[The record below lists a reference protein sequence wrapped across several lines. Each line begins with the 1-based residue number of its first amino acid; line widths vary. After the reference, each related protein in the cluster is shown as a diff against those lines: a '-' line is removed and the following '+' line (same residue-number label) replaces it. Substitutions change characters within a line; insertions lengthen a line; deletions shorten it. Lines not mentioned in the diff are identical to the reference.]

1 MKNKITERKCK
12 DCDVV
17 ISYIPRRIRCLDCHK
32 KYIDNAM
39 ISTKTE
45 RNSSEAKIVPNEDI
59 NIEEAK
65 EDDAVY
71 GLEAMILILLD
82 VIYDMKKQG
91 LDYEDEL
98 EVLLEWD
105 EEFKNNNFNNINDI
119 YEGREE
125 TDGFG
130 QKEGIL

>member
-1 MKNKITERKCK
+1 M
-12 DCDVV
+12 
-17 ISYIPRRIRCLDCHK
+17 
-32 KYIDNAM
+32 
-39 ISTKTE
+39 
-45 RNSSEAKIVPNEDI
+45 EDY
-59 NIEEAK
+59 
-65 EDDAVY
+65 DDTVY

-119 YEGREE
+119 EE
-125 TDGFG
+125 TDG
-130 QKEGIL
+130 L

>member
-1 MKNKITERKCK
+1 
-12 DCDVV
+12 
-17 ISYIPRRIRCLDCHK
+17 
-32 KYIDNAM
+32 
-39 ISTKTE
+39 
-45 RNSSEAKIVPNEDI
+45 
-59 NIEEAK
+59 
-65 EDDAVY
+65 
-71 GLEAMILILLD
+71 
-82 VIYDMKKQG
+82 MKKQG

-119 YEGREE
+119 EE

>member
-1 MKNKITERKCK
+1 ME
-12 DCDVV
+12 
-17 ISYIPRRIRCLDCHK
+17 
-32 KYIDNAM
+32 DN
-39 ISTKTE
+39 
-45 RNSSEAKIVPNEDI
+45 
-59 NIEEAK
+59 K
-65 EDDAVY
+65 EDDTVY

-82 VIYDMKKQG
+82 VIYDMKKIG

-119 YEGREE
+119 EE

>member
-1 MKNKITERKCK
+1 M
-12 DCDVV
+12 
-17 ISYIPRRIRCLDCHK
+17 
-32 KYIDNAM
+32 
-39 ISTKTE
+39 
-45 RNSSEAKIVPNEDI
+45 EDY
-59 NIEEAK
+59 
-65 EDDAVY
+65 DDTVY

-119 YEGREE
+119 EE

>member
-1 MKNKITERKCK
+1 ME
-12 DCDVV
+12 
-17 ISYIPRRIRCLDCHK
+17 
-32 KYIDNAM
+32 DN
-39 ISTKTE
+39 
-45 RNSSEAKIVPNEDI
+45 
-59 NIEEAK
+59 K
-65 EDDAVY
+65 EDDTVY

-105 EEFKNNNFNNINDI
+105 EEFKNNNFNNINNI
-119 YEGREE
+119 EE